1 MFYDPAHSNKVSEK
15 PQVYLTG
22 ADQYQWALRED
33 YNQTIAAAK
42 EIADFVDIT
51 KAEIIHSVYWEALKS
66 IPQEKLSAVPVICN
80 LSGEWSRYEQDA
92 GAVFLDI
99 AAKVDIWIVRS
110 QKAMELLLQKGYHAF
125 YIPYTVDTNVF
136 RPLNDD
142 ERSRI
147 RNRLKLPEKKYI
159 IGNFMR
165 DSTAGRICS
174 PKLVKGPD
182 LFVEI
187 VSRLHKKGHPVHV
200 LLAGPRRHWIRSRLH
215 EERIPY
221 TFAGYKVWFDDMRIN
236 TLPRKTLN
244 ELYNILN
251 LSLVSSRSEA
261 GPHAILEAA
270 ATRCPQ
276 ISSRVGIAEDVLE
289 SVQIYDCVDEAV
301 AKIETDI
308 LHGELSIHAS
318 ANCSHILSRNTAESC
333 AKSYQEAYCD
343 AVKASKAKREH
354 FI

>member
-1 MFYDPAHSNKVSEK
+1 MFYDPAHSTKVSNR

-33 YNQTIAAAK
+33 YNQTIAAAQ
-42 EIADFVDIT
+42 EIADFVDIAQ
-51 KAEIIHSVYWEALKS
+51 AEIIHSVYWEALKS
-66 IPQEKLSAVPVICN
+66 IPQEKLSVLPVICN
-80 LSGEWSRYEQDA
+80 LSGEWARYEHDA

-99 AAKVDIWIVRS
+99 ASKVDIWIVRS
-110 QKAMELLLQKGYHAF
+110 HKAQKLLLEKGYQAF

-136 RPLNDD
+136 AELSDD
-142 ERSRI
+142 EKSRV
-147 RNRLKLPEKKYI
+147 RKRLKLPEKKYI

-187 VSRLHKKGHPVHV
+187 VNRLHKKGFPVHV
-200 LLAGPRRHWIRSRLH
+200 LLAGPRRHWIRKRLS
-215 EERIPY
+215 EECIPY

-236 TLPRKTLN
+236 TLSRKKLN
-244 ELYNILN
+244 ELYNILD

-270 ATRCPQ
+270 AARCPQ
-276 ISSRVGIAEDVLE
+276 ISSRVGIAEDVLDTA
-289 SVQIYDCVDEAV
+289 QIYDTVDEAV
-301 AKIETDI
+301 AKIEEDI
-308 LHGELSIHAS
+308 LIGKLSAHAS
-318 ANCSHILSRNTAESC
+318 ANRSHILSRNTAKSC
-333 AKSYQEAYCD
+333 ARSYQEIYCN
-343 AVKASKAKREH
+343 AARMSTAKREDSK
-354 FI
+354 